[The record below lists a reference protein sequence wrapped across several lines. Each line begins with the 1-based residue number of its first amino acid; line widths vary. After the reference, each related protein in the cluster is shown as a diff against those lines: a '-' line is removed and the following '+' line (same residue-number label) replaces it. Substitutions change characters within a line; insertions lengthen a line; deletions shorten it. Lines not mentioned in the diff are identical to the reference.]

1 MKSPYPQ
8 DSFRKDDE
16 TDDELFYVDPRLV
29 VHVDDNAINSIQSY
43 YSEVLPENATV
54 LDLMSSWKSHFPK
67 NKQFK
72 KKVGLGLNATE
83 MANNPEL
90 DEFFVQD
97 INADPTLPFNANYF
111 DAVVIVVSIQYVS
124 KPIELFQEIARI
136 LKPNSFCHVIYSN
149 RMFPT
154 KAVWLWKALSDDM
167 RAQLVASYFHSTD
180 NFGTPE
186 FKNITE
192 VSDSPVDPVFVV
204 SSKNTEMRMNN
215 EL

>member
-1 MKSPYPQ
+1 
-8 DSFRKDDE
+8 
-16 TDDELFYVDPRLV
+16 
-29 VHVDDNAINSIQSY
+29 
-43 YSEVLPENATV
+43 
-54 LDLMSSWKSHFPK
+54 
-67 NKQFK
+67 
-72 KKVGLGLNATE
+72 
-83 MANNPEL
+83 
-90 DEFFVQD
+90 
-97 INADPTLPFNANYF
+97 
-111 DAVVIVVSIQYVS
+111 
-124 KPIELFQEIARI
+124 
-136 LKPNSFCHVIYSN
+136 
-149 RMFPT
+149 MFPT

>member
-1 MKSPYPQ
+1 M
-8 DSFRKDDE
+8 E
-16 TDDELFYVDPRLV
+16 PRLV

-43 YSEVLPENATV
+43 YSKVFPENAIV

-72 KKVGLGLNATE
+72 KTIGLGLNAIE
-83 MANNPEL
+83 MENNPGL
-90 DEFFVQD
+90 DEFLVQN
-97 INADPTLPFNANYF
+97 INVDPTLPFEANYF

-136 LKPNSFCHVIYSN
+136 LKPDSSCHVIYSN

-167 RAQLVASYFHSTD
+167 RAQLIASYFHSTN
-180 NFGTPE
+180 NFGKPE
-186 FKNITE
+186 FKTITE
-192 VSDSPVDPVFVV
+192 VADGSIDPVFVV
-204 SSKNTEMRMNN
+204 SSKKQHN
-215 EL
+215 EDRQ

>member
-1 MKSPYPQ
+1 MESPYPK
-8 DSFRKDDE
+8 DSFKKDDE
-16 TDDELFYVDPRLV
+16 TNDEFFYVEPRLV
-29 VHVDDNAINSIQSY
+29 VHIDDNAINSIQSY

-54 LDLMSSWKSHFPK
+54 LDLMSSWKSHFPS

-72 KKVGLGLNATE
+72 KTVGLGLNAIE
-83 MANNPEL
+83 MENNPRL
-90 DEFFVQD
+90 DEFFVQN
-97 INADPTLPFNANYF
+97 INVDPTLPFEANYF

-136 LKPNSFCHVIYSN
+136 LKPDSFCHVIYSN

-167 RAQLVASYFHSTD
+167 RAQLIASYFHST
-180 NFGTPE
+180 NHFSKPE

-192 VSDSPVDPVFVV
+192 VTGSSIDPVFVV
-204 SSKNTEMRMNN
+204 SSKKQQN
-215 EL
+215 EDRQ

>member
-1 MKSPYPQ
+1 V
-8 DSFRKDDE
+8 E
-16 TDDELFYVDPRLV
+16 PRLV

-43 YSEVLPENATV
+43 YSKVFPENAIV

-72 KKVGLGLNATE
+72 KTIGLGLNAIE
-83 MANNPEL
+83 MENNPGL
-90 DEFFVQD
+90 DEFLVQN
-97 INADPTLPFNANYF
+97 INVDPTLPFEANYF

-136 LKPNSFCHVIYSN
+136 LKTDCFCHVIYSN

-167 RAQLVASYFHSTD
+167 RAQLIASYFHST
-180 NFGTPE
+180 NHFSKPE

-192 VSDSPVDPVFVV
+192 VTGSSIDPVFVV
-204 SSKNTEMRMNN
+204 SSKKQQN
-215 EL
+215 EDRQ

>member
-1 MKSPYPQ
+1 MESPYPQ

-16 TDDELFYVDPRLV
+16 TDDELFYVEPRLV

-43 YSEVLPENATV
+43 YSKVFPENAIV

-72 KKVGLGLNATE
+72 KTIGLGLNAIE
-83 MANNPEL
+83 MENNPGL
-90 DEFFVQD
+90 DEFLVQN
-97 INADPTLPFNANYF
+97 INVDPTLPFEANYF

-136 LKPNSFCHVIYSN
+136 LKTDCFCHVIYSN

-167 RAQLVASYFHSTD
+167 RAQLIASYFHST
-180 NFGTPE
+180 NHFSKPE

-192 VSDSPVDPVFVV
+192 VTGSSIDPVFVV
-204 SSKNTEMRMNN
+204 SSKKQQN
-215 EL
+215 EDRQ

>member
-1 MKSPYPQ
+1 M
-8 DSFRKDDE
+8 E
-16 TDDELFYVDPRLV
+16 PRLV

-43 YSEVLPENATV
+43 YSKVFPENAIV

-72 KKVGLGLNATE
+72 KTIGLGLNAIE
-83 MANNPEL
+83 MENNPGL
-90 DEFFVQD
+90 DEFLVQN
-97 INADPTLPFNANYF
+97 INVDPTLPFEANYF

-136 LKPNSFCHVIYSN
+136 LKTDCFCHVIYSN

-167 RAQLVASYFHSTD
+167 RAQLIASYFHST
-180 NFGTPE
+180 NHFSKPE

-192 VSDSPVDPVFVV
+192 VTGSSIDPVFVV
-204 SSKNTEMRMNN
+204 SSKKQQN
-215 EL
+215 EDRQ

>member
-1 MKSPYPQ
+1 MESPYPQ

-16 TDDELFYVDPRLV
+16 TDDELFYVEPRLV

-43 YSEVLPENATV
+43 YSKVFPENAIV

-72 KKVGLGLNATE
+72 KTIGLGLNAIE
-83 MANNPEL
+83 MENNPGL
-90 DEFFVQD
+90 DEFLVQN
-97 INADPTLPFNANYF
+97 INVDPTLPFEANYF

-136 LKPNSFCHVIYSN
+136 LKTDCFCHVIYSN

-167 RAQLVASYFHSTD
+167 RAQLIASYFHSTD
-180 NFGTPE
+180 NFGKPE
-186 FKNITE
+186 FKTITE
-192 VSDSPVDPVFVV
+192 VADGSIDPVFVV
-204 SSKNTEMRMNN
+204 SSKKQHN
-215 EL
+215 EDRQ

>member
-1 MKSPYPQ
+1 MESPYPQ
-8 DSFRKDDE
+8 DSFGKDDE
-16 TDDELFYVDPRLV
+16 TDDELFYVEPRLV

-43 YSEVLPENATV
+43 YSKVFPENAIV
-54 LDLMSSWKSHFPK
+54 LDLMSSWKSHFPT

-72 KKVGLGLNATE
+72 KTVGLGLNAIE
-83 MANNPEL
+83 MENNPSL
-90 DEFFVQD
+90 DEFFVQN
-97 INADPTLPFNANYF
+97 INVDPTLPFEANYF

-136 LKPNSFCHVIYSN
+136 LKPDSFCHVIYSN

-167 RAQLVASYFHSTD
+167 RAQLIASYFHSTN
-180 NFGTPE
+180 NFGKPE

-192 VSDSPVDPVFVV
+192 VTGSSIDPVFVV
-204 SSKNTEMRMNN
+204 SSKKQQN
-215 EL
+215 EDRQ

>member
-1 MKSPYPQ
+1 MESPYPK
-8 DSFRKDDE
+8 DSFKKDDE
-16 TDDELFYVDPRLV
+16 TNDEFFYVEPRLV
-29 VHVDDNAINSIQSY
+29 VHIDDNAINSIQSY

-54 LDLMSSWKSHFPK
+54 LDLMSSWKSHFPT

-72 KKVGLGLNATE
+72 KTVGLGLNPIE
-83 MANNPEL
+83 MENNPRL
-90 DEFFVQD
+90 DEFFVQN
-97 INADPTLPFNANYF
+97 INVDPNLPFKANYF

-136 LKPNSFCHVIYSN
+136 LKPDSSCHVIYSN

-167 RAQLVASYFHSTD
+167 RAQLIASYFHST
-180 NFGTPE
+180 NHFSKPE

-192 VSDSPVDPVFVV
+192 VTGSSIDPVFVV
-204 SSKNTEMRMNN
+204 SSKKQQN
-215 EL
+215 EDRQ

>member
-1 MKSPYPQ
+1 MESPYPK
-8 DSFRKDDE
+8 DSFKKDDE
-16 TDDELFYVDPRLV
+16 TNDEFFYVEPRLV
-29 VHVDDNAINSIQSY
+29 VHIDDNAINSIQSY

-54 LDLMSSWKSHFPK
+54 LDLMSSWKSHFPT

-72 KKVGLGLNATE
+72 KTVGLGLNPIE
-83 MANNPEL
+83 MENNPDL
-90 DEFFVQD
+90 DEFFVQN
-97 INADPTLPFNANYF
+97 INVDPTLPFEANYF

-136 LKPNSFCHVIYSN
+136 LKPDSSCHVIYSN

-167 RAQLVASYFHSTD
+167 RAQLIASYFHSTN
-180 NFGTPE
+180 NFGKPE

-192 VSDSPVDPVFVV
+192 VTGSPIDPVFVV
-204 SSKNTEMRMNN
+204 SSKKQQN
-215 EL
+215 EDRQ

>member
-1 MKSPYPQ
+1 MESPYPQ

-16 TDDELFYVDPRLV
+16 TDDELFYVEPRLV

-43 YSEVLPENATV
+43 YSKVFPENAIV

-72 KKVGLGLNATE
+72 KTIGLGLNAIE
-83 MANNPEL
+83 MENNPGL
-90 DEFFVQD
+90 DEFLVQN
-97 INADPTLPFNANYF
+97 INVDPTLPFEANYF

-136 LKPNSFCHVIYSN
+136 LKPDSSCHVIYSN

-167 RAQLVASYFHSTD
+167 RAQLIASYFHSTN
-180 NFGTPE
+180 NFGKPE
-186 FKNITE
+186 FKTITE
-192 VSDSPVDPVFVV
+192 VSDGSIDPVFVV
-204 SSKNTEMRMNN
+204 SSKKQHN
-215 EL
+215 EDRQ

>member
-1 MKSPYPQ
+1 MESPYPK
-8 DSFRKDDE
+8 DSFKKDDE
-16 TDDELFYVDPRLV
+16 TNDEFFYVEPRLV
-29 VHVDDNAINSIQSY
+29 VHIDDNAINSIQSY

-54 LDLMSSWKSHFPK
+54 LDLMSSWKSHFPT

-72 KKVGLGLNATE
+72 KTVGLGLNAIE
-83 MANNPEL
+83 MENNPRL
-90 DEFFVQD
+90 DEFFVQN
-97 INADPTLPFNANYF
+97 INVDPTLPFEANYF

-136 LKPNSFCHVIYSN
+136 LKPDSSCHVIYSN

-167 RAQLVASYFHSTD
+167 RAQLIASYFHST
-180 NFGTPE
+180 NHFSKPE

-192 VSDSPVDPVFVV
+192 VTGSSIDPVFVV
-204 SSKNTEMRMNN
+204 SSKKQQN
-215 EL
+215 EDRQ